1 MRIEFNKEPLPIPKG
16 KSGELSREVLK
27 LIHSQGLT
35 YLETKKALDFVDQ
48 ALLDKL
54 LNSKKI

>member
-1 MRIEFNKEPLPIPKG
+1 MRIEFNKETLTIPEG
-16 KSGELSREVLK
+16 KSGELSRQILK

>member
-1 MRIEFNKEPLPIPKG
+1 MRIEFNKEPLPIPEG

-27 LIHSQGLT
+27 LIRSQGLT
-35 YLETKKALDFVDQ
+35 YLETKKVLDFVDQ